1 MGYTTYFTVA
11 RNDGEPFTP
20 EQLEALDQ
28 LSVFNEETEEGDER
42 VVALEGAA
50 KWYDFVVDM
59 KKFSRA
65 FPKTVF
71 KLHGEGEQ
79 NDDLWDAYFKD
90 GKWQNCPADII
101 YPDYDEEKLDD

>member
-1 MGYTTYFTVA
+1 MGYTTYFTVS

-28 LSVFNEETEEGDER
+28 LNVFDNETEEGNDR

-50 KWYDFVVDM
+50 RWYDCNDYM
-59 KKFSRA
+59 KELSKL
-65 FPKTVF
+65 FPETVF

-79 NDDLWDAYFKD
+79 NDDLWDAYFKN
-90 GKWQNCPADII
+90 GKWQECRADII
-101 YPDYDEEKLDD
+101 YPDYDEEKLDG